1 MITAKAA
8 KEAPR
13 LAMEAWP
20 ANVPPQVRRSVELIA
35 GALDAAGL
43 FPRIR
48 VECRSARW
56 RRSALEVL
64 RICAGAWAAR
74 EDEWNGTEIQI
85 STDPA
90 LPAGQYILVC
100 VRPDGSAYDA
110 SEPDAPDFLQGQTL
124 TDLLATA

>member
-1 MITAKAA
+1 MSSYF
-8 KEAPR
+8 
-13 LAMEAWP
+13 EAWP
-20 ANVPPQVRRSVELIA
+20 ANVPRRVRRSVELIA

-43 FPRIR
+43 FPHVR

-64 RICAGAWAAR
+64 HVIAGAFAR
-74 EDEWNGTEIQI
+74 QDDEWNGTEIQV

-124 TDLLATA
+124 TAVLAAACR